1 MMTKTTLCSPVLAV
15 TASQISPKESLPA
28 KLPRPMLENSQLAA
42 PGAMPLLMA
51 CSCSQYLC
59 RRCPIL
65 SYVHVQ
71 GQIDYFVLTEVKLN
85 MV

>member
-51 CSCSQYLC
+51 CSCSQ
-59 RRCPIL
+59 
-65 SYVHVQ
+65 
-71 GQIDYFVLTEVKLN
+71 
-85 MV
+85 

>member
-51 CSCSQYLC
+51 CSCTQKQMS
-59 RRCPIL
+59 
-65 SYVHVQ
+65 
-71 GQIDYFVLTEVKLN
+71 
-85 MV
+85 